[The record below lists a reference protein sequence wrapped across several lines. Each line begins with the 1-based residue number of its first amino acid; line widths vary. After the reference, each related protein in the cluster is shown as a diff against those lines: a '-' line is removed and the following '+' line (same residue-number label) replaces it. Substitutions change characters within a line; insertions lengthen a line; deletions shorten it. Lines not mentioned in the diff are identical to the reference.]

1 MVAGDIEESNGGW
14 ISKRKVHRR
23 EGSKVRFELLWGEKE
38 ASLERG

>member
-1 MVAGDIEESNGGW
+1 MVAGDNEESSGGW